1 MIKNVIIYSRK
12 LILILDQLDKIH
24 KGNINVVKTI
34 NNNEILSTPKQN
46 DIFNDSN
53 HETLTTN

>member
-1 MIKNVIIYSRK
+1 MIKKVIIYSLK
-12 LILILDQLDKIH
+12 LIFILDQLDKIH
-24 KGNINVVKTI
+24 NGNMNVVKTI